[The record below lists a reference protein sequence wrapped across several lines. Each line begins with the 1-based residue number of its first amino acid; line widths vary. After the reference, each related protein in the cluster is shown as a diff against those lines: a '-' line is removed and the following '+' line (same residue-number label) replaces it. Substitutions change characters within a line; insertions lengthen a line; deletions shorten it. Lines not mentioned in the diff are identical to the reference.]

1 MTLAPRSPAGAAETG
16 AASDLEF
23 PCATLLAPM
32 KEISAQPAPLPT
44 SRDAVPRGAPEPRS
58 TLNKAAWKGST
69 ITLIGQGVG
78 SVIRFGSNLIITR
91 LLLPEHFG
99 LMALVSTFLLGV
111 ALFSDTGVGPN
122 IIQNPKGEEPFFF
135 NTAWTVQA
143 IRGVFLWVVVCLLA
157 WPLSRIYHQPQ
168 LLTLLPVA
176 GLTALFG
183 GLESTRTFILNRRLS
198 FLAITSLE
206 LATHVVNVAVMIGL
220 AVAWR
225 SVWVLV
231 LSGVLSTLVRTI
243 LSHTVLPGQRNR
255 FAWDPAAARALFE
268 FGRWIF
274 VSTALTFLATQS
286 DRLILGKLVSVAELG
301 FYSLAAGLAAVPL
314 QIVQGVG
321 ARVLFPVVATAMR
334 QADHDP
340 TSIRTKRTNLL
351 LAMAPL
357 MALGVALSPALV
369 QLMYRPNF
377 HPVGMLASYLCIGT
391 WLTMVSTS
399 YGIVLLAGARPKYMS
414 LGQLVKVILLVG
426 PAWIAATRFGAAGV
440 AVVVSLSELGLIAV
454 SMVGCR
460 RFKVVSVGWDLG
472 ITLAGAALVGIFLV
486 LHNLVLRL
494 TGTPVVALAV
504 VSVIGL
510 GCVVGIAKKV
520 RLI

>member
-1 MTLAPRSPAGAAETG
+1 MKDDLAQPPRLPSSRDVAPTG
-16 AASDLEF
+16 ASE
-23 PCATLLAPM
+23 C
-32 KEISAQPAPLPT
+32 
-44 SRDAVPRGAPEPRS
+44 RN
-58 TLNKAAWKGST
+58 TLNRAAWKGST
-69 ITLIGQGVG
+69 ITLIGQGAG

-99 LMALVSTFLLGV
+99 LMALVTTFQVGL

-122 IIQNPKGEEPFFF
+122 IIQNPKGEEPIFF

-143 IRGVFLWVVVCLLA
+143 IRGVLLWLALSLLA
-157 WPLSRIYHQPQ
+157 WPLSRLYHQPQ

-176 GLTALFG
+176 GLMAVCG
-183 GLESTRTFILNRRLS
+183 GLESTRGLILNRRLS
-198 FLAITSLE
+198 FLAITLLE
-206 LATHVVNVAVMIGL
+206 VATQVVNVVAMIGL
-220 AVAWR
+220 ALAWR

-231 LSGVLSTLVRTI
+231 LASVLAALVRTI
-243 LSHTVLPGQRNR
+243 LSHTILPGPRNR
-255 FAWDPAAARALFE
+255 FAWDPAALRSLIE

-286 DRLILGKLVSVAELG
+286 DRLILGKLVPVAQLG
-301 FYSLAAGLAAVPL
+301 FYSIAASLAAVPL
-314 QIVQGVG
+314 QIVQRLGGLVF
-321 ARVLFPVVATAMR
+321 FPVVATAMR

-340 TSIRTKRTNLL
+340 ASIRTNRTNLL

-357 MALGVALSPALV
+357 MALGVAMSPALV
-369 QLMYRPNF
+369 RLMYRPNF

-414 LGQLVKVILLVG
+414 LGQMVKVILLVG
-426 PAWIAATRFGAAGV
+426 PAWLVAPRFGAAGV

-472 ITLAGAALVGIFLV
+472 ITLAGAALVGIFLL
-486 LHNLVLRL
+486 LHSLFLRL
-494 TGTPVVALAV
+494 TGIPVVALAV

-510 GCVVGIAKKV
+510 GCVAGIAKKV

>member
-1 MTLAPRSPAGAAETG
+1 
-16 AASDLEF
+16 
-23 PCATLLAPM
+23 M

-44 SRDAVPRGAPEPRS
+44 SRDAAPSGVPERRS

-78 SVIRFGSNLIITR
+78 SVIRFGANLIITR

-157 WPLSRIYHQPQ
+157 WPLSRVYHQPQ
-168 LLTLLPVA
+168 LLKLLPVA

-206 LATHVVNVAVMIGL
+206 LATHVVNVGVMIGL
-220 AVAWR
+220 ALVWR

-351 LAMAPL
+351 LAMVPI
-357 MALGVALSPALV
+357 MALGAALSPALV
-369 QLMYRPNF
+369 RLMYRPNF
-377 HPVGMLASYLCIGT
+377 HPVGILASYLCIGT
-391 WLTMVSTS
+391 WLNMVSTS
-399 YGIVLLAGARPKYMS
+399 YAIVLLAGARPKYMS